1 MSKIGIVIRKYRVT
15 QEIDQKDLAK
25 EIGIKPAVLSRME
38 GGNDVSQDTVI
49 KIINWLFTDQ
59 ETARKQPILFST
71 LYGDKE

>member
-59 ETARKQPILFST
+59 ETASKQPDLLSP